1 MNIPRPV
8 GPGQG
13 ISAKMFNDLLDCVKA
28 LTPKGGPG
36 IRVNTTAA
44 GTTISFGGAIPKAGS
59 PLTIDH
65 PFKIVQTSDTTVDIT
80 HGTLND
86 LVPSPLTL
94 TISTNGTRVIYLDAT
109 LNLAG
114 AITSVAVT
122 SGASQPADS
131 DTHAYITIGSV
142 VVASSIITTVNQAA
156 THSLR
161 FNACDRV
168 VNEDGVTLDNRGTYE
183 FWGF

>member
-1 MNIPRPV
+1 MKLPSPV
-8 GPGQG
+8 LAGQPV
-13 ISAKMFNDLLDCVKA
+13 SAKEFNALLAFVRM
-28 LTPKGGPG
+28 TTVSGGPG
-36 IRVNTTAA
+36 LMVSRSPG
-44 GTTISFGGAIPKAGS
+44 GTTIKSTVAPGRSGGGTVIN
-59 PLTIDH
+59 H
-65 PFKIVQTSDTTVDIT
+65 PFKITQTSDTTVDISY
-80 HGTLND
+80 GTLND

-109 LNLAG
+109 LSLAG
-114 AITSVAVT
+114 VITSVAVA
-122 SGASQPADS
+122 SAASQPADS

-168 VNEDGVTLDNRGTYE
+168 VNEDGITLDNRGVYE